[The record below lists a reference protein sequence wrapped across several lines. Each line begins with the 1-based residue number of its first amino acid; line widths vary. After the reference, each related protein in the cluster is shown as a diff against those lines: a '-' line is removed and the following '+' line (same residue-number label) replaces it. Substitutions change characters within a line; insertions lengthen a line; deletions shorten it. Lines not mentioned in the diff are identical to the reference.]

1 MKKIHLQNS
10 QKDLP
15 LSLKAVRFLVKEILQ
30 FLKSPHSEVSIYFVT
45 TRKIRQLHEEF
56 FNDSSTT
63 DCISFP
69 LDEDYLGEVFV
80 CPKTA
85 IDYAAV
91 KKTDPFEETALYIIH
106 GLLHCL
112 GYDDLTPLLR
122 RTMRKKEKSCMAL
135 IKKLDIRLHPR

>member
-1 MKKIHLQNS
+1 MKIHIHNS

-15 LSLKAVRFLVKEILQ
+15 LSSKGVRALVKAVLEQ
-30 FLKSPHSEVSIYFVT
+30 EKSRHSEVSIYFVST
-45 TRKIRQLHEEF
+45 HKICSLHEKF
-56 FNDSSTT
+56 FDDPTTT

-85 IDYAAV
+85 IDYAAP
-91 KKTDPFEETALYIIH
+91 KKKDPFEETALYIIH

-112 GYDDLTPLLR
+112 GYDDLQPNLR

-135 IKKLDIRLHPR
+135 IKKLDIRIQPL

>member
-1 MKKIHLQNS
+1 MNILIHNA

-15 LSLKAVRFLVKEILQ
+15 LSAKATRAIVQAVLTHLNA
-30 FLKSPHSEVSIYFVT
+30 PHSEVSIYFVT
-45 TRKIRQLHEEF
+45 TRRICQLHKEF
-56 FNDSSTT
+56 FGDPRTT

-69 LDEDYLGEVFV
+69 LEGTTDLGEVFV

-85 IDYAAV
+85 IDYAAL
-91 KKTDPFEETALYIIH
+91 KKKEPFEETTLYIIH

-112 GYDDLTPLLR
+112 GYDDLEPNAR

-135 IKKLDIRLHPR
+135 IKRLGLKLER

>member
-1 MKKIHLQNS
+1 MKTHIHNS

-15 LSLKAVRFLVKEILQ
+15 LSRKAVRALVKVVLDH
-30 FLKSPHSEVSIYFVT
+30 LKSSHSEVSIYFVT
-45 TRKIRQLHEEF
+45 SRKISRLHEEF
-56 FNDSSTT
+56 FDDPKTT

-69 LDEDYLGEVFV
+69 LDEEHLGEIFV

-85 IDYAAV
+85 IDYATA
-91 KKTDPFEETALYIIH
+91 KGKDPFDETALYIVH

-112 GYDDLTPLLR
+112 GYDDLEPSSR

-135 IKKLDIRLHPR
+135 IKKQDIRLQPL

>member
-1 MKKIHLQNS
+1 MKIHTHNS

-15 LSLKAVRFLVKEILQ
+15 LSLKGVRALVGAV
-30 FLKSPHSEVSIYFVT
+30 LKFQKSEHSEVSVYFVSAG
-45 TRKIRQLHEEF
+45 RICKIHEDF
-56 FNDSSTT
+56 FGDPTTT

-69 LDEDYLGEVFV
+69 LDEEHLGEVFV

-85 IDYAAV
+85 VDYAERR
-91 KKTDPFEETALYIIH
+91 KKNPYDEVALYIIH

-112 GYDDLTPLLR
+112 GYDDIEPLAR

-135 IKKLDIRLHPR
+135 IKKLDIRLQPL